1 MEDPDLANCVGETI
15 HRMLPIPDGSVVCV
29 QQRDIQRT
37 AQQLQQGSVVV
48 YFQATQHGH
57 AHRTQHTHT
66 QGEDDTASVGG
77 VVAAVIAPWH
87 SLSPPASDGASVLR
101 TAGLCWGFRRAL
113 NVLPVGECL
122 QGF

>member
-1 MEDPDLANCVGETI
+1 MVLWFVFNNVISREP
-15 HRMLPIPDGSVVCV
+15 RSSYSRV
-29 QQRDIQRT
+29 QLSCTSRQHSMGTHT
-37 AQQLQQGSVVV
+37 AHS
-48 YFQATQHGH
+48 
-57 AHRTQHTHT
+57 THT